1 VINLIKGEVNT
12 VKRNN
17 LLYAFAVLA
26 VLTGTAAHAEDM
38 MSVKGHFRLRAESAD
53 FADFANNRN
62 AVMVRVRPMFTFNPS
77 SEVSVGFE
85 PQFSRAFGT
94 LLLNPAYTTSTGNNT
109 STTGVGNFVPGSGNV
124 VDPTLGVHQAFAK
137 WTANDMLSLTVGRQ
151 VLSYGDEIILG
162 ALDWHNVGRS
172 WDAVKARITLGMGWI
187 DLIAAQITEMNPTV
201 PSGNATGTSLPGTP
215 IAPVNTSADN
225 HLVGIYTGW
234 DLGSYLKELDLYV
247 LWNNNEGPSFA
258 SAGPTFS
265 GAAGQQL
272 WNGGIRAK
280 SKIADADY
288 RLEFTYQKG
297 NTMNNGE
304 DSSMQFDGEVGY
316 TFDEKAKCRLGVGY
330 FMASK
335 GFNQMYPTIHR
346 WLGFADVVGRNNISG
361 IVARLSSHIV
371 GELSGKVD
379 FHMFNRMD
387 TASTIIGKAGNAI
400 AGITPAGSS
409 SATVGQEVD
418 LVLNYAASKA
428 VGFEGGGGYFMN
440 GAFLKDQA
448 VNKNPLFAYLS
459 MMVKF

>member
-1 VINLIKGEVNT
+1 M
-12 VKRNN
+12 KRNN
-17 LLYAFAVLA
+17 LLYAVAVFA
-26 VLTGTAAHAEDM
+26 VLTGTAANAEDM
-38 MSVKGHFRLRAESAD
+38 MSVKGHFRLRAENAD
-53 FADFANNRN
+53 YADFANNRN
-62 AVMVRVRPMFTFNPS
+62 AVMMRVRPMFTFNPS

-85 PQFSRAFGT
+85 PQFSRAFG
-94 LLLNPAYTTSTGNNT
+94 S
-109 STTGVGNFVPGSGNV
+109 FVPNFGWASGTGTMTVAGASGSGNV
-124 VDPTLGVHQAFAK
+124 VDPVLNVHQAFAK
-137 WTANDMLSLTVGRQ
+137 WTMNDMVSLTVGRQ

-172 WDAVKARITLGMGWI
+172 WDAVKARFTLGMGWI
-187 DLIAAQITEMNPTV
+187 DLIAAQITEMNATIPSGAAPTGLAGTPTV
-201 PSGNATGTSLPGTP
+201 PAAT
-215 IAPVNTSADN
+215 NADN
-225 HLVGIYTGW
+225 HMVGIYTGW
-234 DLGSYLKELDLYV
+234 DLGSFLKELDLYV
-247 LWNNNEGPSFA
+247 LWNNNEGASFA

-272 WNGGIRAK
+272 WNAGIRAK

-346 WLGFADVVGRNNISG
+346 WLGFADVVGRNNLSG

-371 GELSGKVD
+371 GELSGKLD

-387 TASTIIGKAGNAI
+387 TGTTVIAKNGAAIG
-400 AGITPAGSS
+400 AGITGAGSS
-409 SATVGQEVD
+409 SGAVGNEID
-418 LVLNYAASKA
+418 LVLNYNVSKA
-428 VGFEGGGGYFMN
+428 VGLEGGGGYFMT
-440 GAFLKDQA
+440 GAFFRDQN
-448 VNKNPLFAYLS
+448 VLKNPLFAYLS